1 MTRKKKNTDP
11 GLLLFVSGPS
21 GVGKSTICRQL
32 ATVLP
37 AQFAVSATTRQ
48 GKPQDKFG
56 KKYIFVNEKNFQ
68 KRIARKEFLEYANV
82 FGYWYGTL
90 KAPVLKALEAGKIVL
105 LEIDVQGGLQV
116 FKLFPHA
123 VGIFI
128 LPPNPAELMRRLE
141 SRGRDEPDV
150 IEKRIAEAR
159 REIKTAKASG
169 AYRLMVVNDAL
180 VPTIHLLTGFVQGYQ
195 QGRLDVM
202 RQVGR
207 GGKAG
212 FRKR

>member
-1 MTRKKKNTDP
+1 MKRKHQKSP

-32 ATVLP
+32 AKVLP

-56 KKYIFVNEKNFQ
+56 KKYLFVNENNFK

-82 FGYWYGTL
+82 FGFWYGTL
-90 KAPVLKALEAGKIVL
+90 KAPVLKALAAGKIVL

-116 FKLFPHA
+116 FDLFPQA

-128 LPPNPAELMRRLE
+128 LPPNPGELVRRLE
-141 SRGRDEPDV
+141 SRGRDDPAA
-150 IEKRIAEAR
+150 IEKRISEAR
-159 REIKTAKASG
+159 REIRTAKASG

-195 QGRLDVM
+195 QGRLDTM
-202 RQVGR
+202 RNGR
-207 GGKAG
+207 T
-212 FRKR
+212 